1 MIRMNTDLNSM
12 IINALPDFFLRTK
25 ASNHTT
31 SIAEMQ
37 VIAVYHSSP
46 VLIDSVATD
55 GGVYRISVESIC
67 FSAEGRCVIQVKCTN
82 YINRIARSMVLVN
95 DPEQARFLYERYCDS
110 LGEFSPDRQFI
121 KFTHLAP
128 DGIGESDS
136 ELITPDETQFLS
148 VLTAF

>member
-1 MIRMNTDLNSM
+1 MIRVGTDLESM

-55 GGVYRISVESIC
+55 GGTYRISVESIY

-82 YINRIARSMVLVN
+82 IDRIVRSMVPVD

-110 LGEFSPDRQFI
+110 LGEFSQDRQFM
-121 KFTHLAP
+121 KFTYLVQ
-128 DGIGESDS
+128 DGTGKSDS
-136 ELITPDETQFLS
+136 ELIAPDKTQFLS